1 MVQPLLQLTL
11 WATPVLAVAAAVVAV
26 AQAVRVAGQQ
36 ASSVEMVDPV

>member
-1 MVQPLLQLTL
+1 MVQPLLQLMRS
-11 WATPVLAVAAAVVAV
+11 ATPVLVAVAVVVAA

>member
-11 WATPVLAVAAAVVAV
+11 WATPVLAAVAAAVVE